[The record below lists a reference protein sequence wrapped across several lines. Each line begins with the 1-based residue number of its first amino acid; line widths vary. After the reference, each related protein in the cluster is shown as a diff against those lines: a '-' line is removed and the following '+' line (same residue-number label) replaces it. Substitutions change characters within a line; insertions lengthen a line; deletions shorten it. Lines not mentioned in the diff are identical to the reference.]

1 LKFLFIHKDFPGQFR
16 HIVRHL
22 ANMGDQVVGIGQH
35 CEAGFESIR
44 FYPYNASS
52 FRSLAHPLAQ
62 EFDLAVQ
69 VGRSVADLCHN
80 LKESGF
86 TPDVVV
92 GHTGWGETLFVK
104 DVWPAIPL
112 LGYFEFYYHFHG
124 SDIDFDPEFPPS
136 AELAM
141 RLRTRNA
148 INLVALAGAD
158 RGLTPTRWQQQRYP
172 ARYQDR
178 LSVIHEGIDTD
189 LVRPNP
195 SARLHLAGGLSLGT
209 RDTTI
214 TFCARSLEP
223 YRGFHIFM
231 RALPRIL
238 QRLPKARVLIVGAD
252 DQVSYGP
259 APEGGSSWRERLTA
273 ELKGSMDFDRVHF
286 LGWLP
291 YRSYLTVLQISTVHV
306 YLTYP
311 FILSWS
317 LLEALSAGCLVVGS
331 RTGPV
336 EEIITEGANGYLV
349 DFFDVEALA
358 ARIVA
363 AVETRDQHRLR
374 TAARTSVI
382 KRFDLSHVCLPA
394 YLAILRGMGA
404 TIAAT

>member
-1 LKFLFIHKDFPGQFR
+1 VKILFIHKDFPGQFR

-22 ANMGDQVVGIGQH
+22 ADTGNQVVGIGQH
-35 CEAGFESIR
+35 CESGFESIR
-44 FYPYNASS
+44 FYPYDASS
-52 FRSLAHPLAQ
+52 FQSLAHPLAQ

-69 VGRSVADLCHN
+69 VGRTVADLCHT

-104 DVWPAIPL
+104 DVWPAIPV
-112 LGYFEFYYHFHG
+112 LGYFEFYYHLHG
-124 SDIDFDPEFPPS
+124 SDIDFDPEFHPS
-136 AELAM
+136 TDVAM

-148 INLVALAGAD
+148 INLMALDAAD
-158 RGLTPTRWQQQRYP
+158 QGLTPTRWQQQRYP
-172 ARYQDR
+172 ARYQDKI
-178 LSVIHEGIDTD
+178 SVVHEGIDTD
-189 LVRPNP
+189 MVSPNP

-209 RDTTI
+209 GDLTI
-214 TFCARSLEP
+214 TYCARNLEP
-223 YRGFHIFM
+223 YRGFHTFM

-238 QRLPKARVLIVGAD
+238 ERLPKARVLIVGD

-259 APEGGSSWRERLTA
+259 APEDGSSWRERLTA
-273 ELKGSMDFDRVHF
+273 ELDGSMNFDRVHF

-291 YRSYLTVLQISTVHV
+291 YRSYLTVLQISTVHI

-336 EEIITEGANGYLV
+336 EEVITDGTNGYLV

-358 ARIVA
+358 TRIVE
-363 AVETRDQHRLR
+363 AVETNDRHRLR
-374 TAARTSVI
+374 TAARTSVV
-382 KRFDLSHVCLPA
+382 KRFDLSRVSLPR
-394 YLAILRGMGA
+394 YLETLRGLGP
-404 TIAAT
+404 